1 MLSFIQL
8 LTSTLIPLLTAWQ
21 VQTYGVDF
29 SIKHGVGGRAN
40 GSLKGLD
47 VNIQFDESHPE
58 LTDISATVLTSTI
71 TTGLAIRDS
80 KIKGEDYL
88 DVVRFPKISLR
99 INGAALVAPGLYR
112 SVGILQI
119 KGKAQQIP
127 LTFSYVKQPSAKN
140 QPGAKPSAKFNTRF
154 TINRLDFG
162 VGSSSWILADSL
174 SVSVGVVANVP

>member
-8 LTSTLIPLLTAWQ
+8 LTTTLIPLLTAWQ

-40 GSLKGLD
+40 GSLKGL
-47 VNIQFDESHPE
+47 VANIQFDEAHPE

-71 TTGLAIRDS
+71 TTGLGIRDS
-80 KIKGEDYL
+80 KIKGDEYL

-99 INGAALVAPGLYR
+99 IKGGTLVAPSLYR
-112 SVGILQI
+112 AVGTLQI
-119 KGKAQQIP
+119 KGKDQQIP
-127 LTFSYVKQPSAKN
+127 LTFRCNKKPFVPGQAN
-140 QPGAKPSAKFNTRF
+140 QSAKFSTQF
-154 TINRLDFG
+154 TISRLDFG

-174 SVSVGVVANVP
+174 TVTVGVTANLP